1 MPANDSKM
9 QIASRM
15 RGDSRKAKCQTY
27 FKTQDNTQ
35 SFAPKKKKKRQA
47 YTYSRHCLEDF
58 KLQVE

>member
-35 SFAPKKKKKRQA
+35 SFAPKKKKNDKHTPIR
-47 YTYSRHCLEDF
+47 DI
-58 KLQVE
+58 V